1 MEKNNKPLVICIVG
15 PTASGKTALSVE
27 LAKELNGEII
37 SVDSMQIYKN
47 LSVGTAKVTKEEMQN
62 IKHHLIDFVDL
73 EEEFSV
79 ADFKKLAIQKI
90 EEILSK
96 KKIPILVGG
105 TGLYMSAI
113 IDDMDFKEEKV
124 DVDYRENLYSLAKE
138 KGNKFVHKMLE
149 EVDPISASEIHPNNL
164 KRVIRALEINRAG
177 SKKSSHIESEKLRIE
192 NNDSKYDFM
201 LFCTYFPKEIL
212 DERINKRVDIM
223 IQNGLEKEARLVYN
237 LKKGTVRQAVGY
249 KEFFEYF
256 ESRKSLNEVIEEIKL
271 RTRQYAKRQNT
282 WFKKMKNVNYIDM
295 QDGIDSAKN
304 KIMERIYERESSIC
318 RR

>member
-37 SVDSMQIYKN
+37 SVDSMQIYKK

-79 ADFKKLAIQKI
+79 ADFKKLATQKI
-90 EEILSK
+90 EEIISK

-138 KGNKFVHKMLE
+138 NGNKFVHKMLE

-177 SKKSSHIESEKLRIE
+177 SKKSSHIENEKLRIE

>member
-1 MEKNNKPLVICIVG
+1 MDKKNKPLVICIVG

-47 LSVGTAKVTKEEMQN
+47 LSVGTAIVTKEEMQN

-79 ADFKKLAIQKI
+79 ADFKKLATQKI
-90 EEILSK
+90 EEIISK

-124 DVDYRENLYSLAKE
+124 DVDYRETLYSLAKE
-138 KGNKFVHKMLE
+138 NGNKFVHKMLE

>member
-1 MEKNNKPLVICIVG
+1 MDKKNKPLVICIVG

-47 LSVGTAKVTKEEMQN
+47 LSVGTAIVTKEEMQN

-79 ADFKKLAIQKI
+79 ADFKKLATQKI
-90 EEILSK
+90 EEIISK

-138 KGNKFVHKMLE
+138 NGNKFVHKMLE